1 MPKVSLSEAAR
12 MAGRSR
18 VTIHRHIEKGLLA
31 KEIDQTGNP
40 VIDLSELE
48 RVYGSLRSDTP
59 ATEHAVNDETVNDR
73 SLLQM
78 ENENLHER
86 LALLADERD
95 RERQTLRE
103 TINDLRAERD
113 RLLKLLEEQ
122 TSSVKL
128 LTDDRNKQ
136 KPPHRWWRWRRS

>member
-1 MPKVSLSEAAR
+1 
-12 MAGRSR
+12 
-18 VTIHRHIEKGLLA
+18 
-31 KEIDQTGNP
+31 
-40 VIDLSELE
+40 
-48 RVYGSLRSDTP
+48 
-59 ATEHAVNDETVNDR
+59 
-73 SLLQM
+73 M

-103 TINDLRAERD
+103 TINDLRTERD

-136 KPPHRWWRWRRS
+136 KPPNRWWRWRRS